1 MSADRSFWGWFGV
14 AAAAVSVNTVFLFKD
29 HLGRPL
35 DILRNYL
42 WTPGFMLALVLPLH
56 NEEGGRGWG
65 VLMAAAIINWL
76 FYAVVLFAIVFGIR
90 KWRKKARQ
98 KGTEIP

>member
-42 WTPGFMLALVLPLH
+42 WTPGVMLALVLPLH
-56 NEEGGRGWG
+56 NEEGGWGWG

-90 KWRKKARQ
+90 KWRRKARA
-98 KGTEIP
+98 TSSSV

>member
-1 MSADRSFWGWFGV
+1 MSADRSIWGWVGV
-14 AAAAVSVNTVFLFKD
+14 AGAAVSLNTVFLFKD

-35 DILRNYL
+35 DTLRNYL
-42 WTPGFMLALVLPLH
+42 WTPGVMLALVLPLH

-76 FYAVVLFAIVFGIR
+76 FYSIVLFAIVFGIR
-90 KWRKKARQ
+90 KWRRKTKATSSSR
-98 KGTEIP
+98 

>member
-1 MSADRSFWGWFGV
+1 VPRHFSAGE
-14 AAAAVSVNTVFLFKD
+14 TVFAEGEPFLFKD

-42 WTPGFMLALVLPLH
+42 WTPGVMLALVLPLH

-76 FYAVVLFAIVFGIR
+76 FYSIVLFAIVFSIR
-90 KWRKKARQ
+90 KWTRKAKA
-98 KGTEIP
+98 TSSSM